1 MDAQQLQALV
11 AEFVHKHGLD
21 ADIEAR
27 LLDLVS
33 EVGELS
39 KEALRG
45 SAYGGKEFRV
55 TGAWGSE
62 MGDVLYSLVCLAN
75 ATGTDLGAALRDAM
89 AKYEA
94 RLATKGDAGS
104 GR

>member
-1 MDAQQLQALV
+1 MR
-11 AEFVHKHGLD
+11 KHQLD
-21 ADIEAR
+21 ADVEAR

-39 KEALRG
+39 KEALKG

-55 TGAWGSE
+55 TDAWRSE

-75 ATGTDLGAALRDAM
+75 ATGIDLETALRDAM
-89 AKYEA
+89 AKCEA
-94 RLATKGDAGS
+94 RLAKKGDAGS

>member
-1 MDAQQLQALV
+1 
-11 AEFVHKHGLD
+11 
-21 ADIEAR
+21 
-27 LLDLVS
+27 
-33 EVGELS
+33 
-39 KEALRG
+39 
-45 SAYGGKEFRV
+45 FRV